1 MKNWADFVCGLCSN
15 FDMLFLGDMWDFKV
29 WFSLF
34 SSGKLVEKEET
45 FVLLSRFERPVEMPA
60 YLSFD
65 HKAWSLTP
73 RPEGLKA
80 SSSSPLE
87 TLISTVT
94 FFWPMGRGALTS
106 GQKFS
111 PECLSSTRECGSF

>member
-1 MKNWADFVCGLCSN
+1 
-15 FDMLFLGDMWDFKV
+15 MWDFKV
-29 WFSLF
+29 WFSLL

-45 FVLLSRFERPVEMPA
+45 FVLLSRFERPVGMPV

-80 SSSSPLE
+80 SSYSPLE

-94 FFWPMGRGALTS
+94 FFWPMWGEVDR
-106 GQKFS
+106 KS
-111 PECLSSTRECGSF
+111 PQSVCPQPGTVVPSEVGSRA